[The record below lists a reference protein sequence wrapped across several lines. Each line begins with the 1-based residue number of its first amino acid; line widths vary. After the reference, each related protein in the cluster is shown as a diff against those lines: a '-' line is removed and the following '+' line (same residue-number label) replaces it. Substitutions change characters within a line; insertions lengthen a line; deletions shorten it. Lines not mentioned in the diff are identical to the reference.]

1 METTKNP
8 TAVETDLR
16 QMVNVQIGNEE
27 FGIDIGLVHDIHRMV
42 KITPIPQTPPHFK
55 GIINLRGQIIPIVDF
70 RTLFGMPTYNEE
82 VDERRIVVIESNN
95 QTIGFIVDGV
105 REVLRIPVSKI
116 KEAPDIIKSQVDTR
130 YIEGVAQLDD
140 RLIIVL
146 QIDAIF
152 AIL

>member
-1 METTKNP
+1 MEAVDKTTR
-8 TAVETDLR
+8 TETDRR
-16 QMVNVQIGNEE
+16 QLVNVQIGTEE

-55 GIINLRGQIIPIVDF
+55 GIINLRGQIIPVVDF
-70 RTLFGMPTYNEE
+70 RILFDLPATADENK
-82 VDERRIVVIESNN
+82 ERRIVVIESNS

-105 REVLRIPVSKI
+105 REVLRIPISTI
-116 KEAPDIIKSQVDTR
+116 QEAPDIIKSQVDKR

-146 QIDAIF
+146 NIEAVF
-152 AIL
+152 NIL